1 MQGRRAAGPGARGHA
16 TIRDVAD
23 RAGVSVGTVSNLIT
37 RKTPVST
44 DKRALIEGAM
54 RELGYVP
61 NGSAQDLRR
70 GRTRFIGFC
79 VPHTESGY
87 YGALVDAFEAAAAN
101 RGFELLQVFSRHD
114 PVLELSRVTGLLT
127 QRVAGVVLVPT
138 ASPQET
144 LEVLAAAN
152 VSAVVMDRAL
162 VSPRFDHVT
171 FDNRGAMRMVVEHI
185 ADHGHRHV
193 ALVVRHPRLGITRE
207 RIAAFRERARR
218 LGLEITVLVGDD
230 DDAMLAEALRAHLDG
245 PAPPTALIASNSGLA
260 LRILRLLGT
269 LGRSCPDDLSLVS
282 FDEPPWA
289 DVVQP
294 KLTTIRHPSQAI
306 ATSAWDLMFRRLT
319 EGDPAFASV
328 VHPAELIKRDS
339 VVQRR

>member
-1 MQGRRAAGPGARGHA
+1 MQGGRTARPSATGHA
-16 TIRDVAD
+16 TIRDVAE
-23 RAGVSVGTVSNLIT
+23 RAGVSVGTVSNLLT
-37 RKTPVST
+37 RKTPVSP
-44 DKRALIEGAM
+44 DKRVLIEGAM

-87 YGALVDAFEAAAAN
+87 YGALVDAFEAAAAD

-114 PVLELSRVTGLLT
+114 PALELRRVIGLLT

-144 LEVLAAAN
+144 LRVLAAAQ
-152 VSAVVMDRAL
+152 VPAVVMDRAV

-171 FDNRGAMRMVVEHI
+171 FDNRGAMRMVI
-185 ADHGHRHV
+185 DHVAGRGHRRV

-207 RIAAFRERARR
+207 RIAAFQEGGRR
-218 LGLEITVLVGDD
+218 LGLETRVLVGDD
-230 DDAMLAEALRAHLDG
+230 DTVFAEALLVHLDG
-245 PAPPTALIASNSGLA
+245 PAPPTVLIASNSGLA
-260 LRILRLLGT
+260 LRALRLLGT
-269 LGRSCPDDLSLVS
+269 LGLSCPDDLSLVS

-289 DVVQP
+289 DVVRP
-294 KLTTIRHPSQAI
+294 GLTTIRHPSQAI
-306 ATSAWDLMFRRLT
+306 ASSAWDLMFKRLT
-319 EGDPAFASV
+319 EGDPAFASI
-328 VHPAELIKRDS
+328 VHPAKLVLRDS
-339 VVQRR
+339 VAQRR